1 MRLRFAWMVLSACL
15 LGTLL
20 PAHAAPLV
28 DAMRGPTPVGEP
40 TSPPPMPPVENRDQ
54 RRGRAFA
61 MQPPTIPHKVD
72 GYQLDKNFNRCLFC
86 HARERTAET
95 QAVPLSVTHYMDRSG
110 NVLAEISPRRFF
122 CLQCHVTQVEG
133 KALVANDFKDATAVM
148 RARDAA
154 PAPKKK

>member
-1 MRLRFAWMVLSACL
+1 MKRLLACFTVAASL
-15 LGTLL
+15 VTGLL
-20 PAHAAPLV
+20 PAQAAPLI
-28 DAMRGPTPVGEP
+28 DATRGATPVGQG

-61 MQPPTIPHKVD
+61 MQPPTIPHKID
-72 GYQLDKNFNRCLFC
+72 GYQLDKSFNRCLFC

-110 NVLAEISPRRFF
+110 NVLAEVSPRRYF

-133 KALVANDFKDATAVM
+133 NALVANNFKDATAVL
-148 RARDAA
+148 RGRDAS
-154 PAPKKK
+154 PAPKK